1 MSALVLSGIEMNSP
15 LPKDRHFNSEG
26 LKIHYLEWGDSSN
39 PPMILLH
46 HISSQA
52 HVWDNFARNMSQ
64 DYFVLAMDM
73 RGHGD
78 SSWAGEGKYTTEHY
92 ASDVEV
98 LVDQLGLNNIVILG
112 GSTGGRVALVYA
124 AQYPKKVTHLIMEDV
139 GAVRPASI
147 AQGFANRIA
156 VGDPELDTV
165 GEWAKQYQGQNQRT
179 PYEVFLHNA
188 HHSVKLCP
196 NGKLGLKRDP
206 AIQRDFVPLEL
217 WHYVEKIT
225 SKFLLMIGT
234 ESNIVGKDQQDRFC
248 EILPDIQIVTIG
260 DAGHIIV
267 QDKPEE
273 FEAAIRKFL
282 AFSAL

>member
-1 MSALVLSGIEMNSP
+1 MSVP
-15 LPKDRHFNSEG
+15 FPKDRHFNSEG
-26 LKIHYLEWGDSSN
+26 INIHYLEWGDYRN

-52 HVWDNFARNMSQ
+52 HVWDNFARNMSR

-78 SSWAGEGKYTTEHY
+78 SDWAGDGNYTTEHY

-98 LVDQLGLNNIVILG
+98 LADQLGLQNIVMLG

-124 AQYPKKVTHLIMEDV
+124 AQHPNMVTHLIMEDV

-147 AQGFANRIA
+147 SQGFANRIA
-156 VGDPELDTV
+156 AGDPELDTV
-165 GEWAKQYQGQNQRT
+165 EEWAKHYQGQNQST
-179 PYEVFLHNA
+179 AYEVFLHNA
-188 HHSVKLCP
+188 HHSVHRLP

-225 SKFLLMIGT
+225 AKFLLMIGT
-234 ESNIVGKDQQDRFC
+234 ESTIVGRDQQERFC
-248 EILPDIQIVTIG
+248 EILPDIQVAAIE

-273 FEAAIRKFL
+273 FETAVRKFL
-282 AFSAL
+282 AV

>member
-1 MSALVLSGIEMNSP
+1 MNAL
-15 LPKDRHFNSEG
+15 LPKDRYFNSEDH
-26 LKIHYLEWGDSSN
+26 KIHYLEWGDSSN
-39 PPMILLH
+39 TAMILLH
-46 HISSQA
+46 HIGSQA

-64 DYFVLAMDM
+64 EYFVLAMDM

-78 SSWAGEGKYTTEHY
+78 SDWAGEGKYTTEHY
-92 ASDVEV
+92 ASDVEA
-98 LVDQLGLNNIVILG
+98 LVDQLGQKNVVMLG

-124 AQYPKKVTHLIMEDV
+124 AQHPKKVTHLIMEDV

-147 AQGFANRIA
+147 AQGFADRIA

-165 GEWAKQYQGQNQRT
+165 EEWAKKQQGKNKRT
-179 PYEVFLHNA
+179 SYDVSLHNA
-188 HHSVKLCP
+188 HHSVKRLP

-217 WHYVEKIT
+217 WHYVAKIT
-225 SKFLLMIGT
+225 AKFLLMIGT
-234 ESNIVGKDQQDRFC
+234 KSNIVGKDQQEKFC
-248 EILPDIQIVTIG
+248 EILPDIQIVPIE

-273 FEAAIRKFL
+273 FEAVIRKFL
-282 AFSAL
+282 AS